1 MHSASQFT
9 EVEQP
14 LSDGV
19 IRRYLD
25 ATDLVPTPT
34 TDNTLINT
42 LTARYTSARG
52 CAVAIGPI
60 FIVILIVTI
69 APILIVILIVAIGPI
84 LIVILIVAIGPI
96 LIVIL
101 IVTIAPILIV
111 ILIVTIGPILIV
123 ILIVAIGPILIVIL
137 IVAIGP
143 IFSPLSTQYYAS
155 NCFVTNP
162 IKPGIILHFGAYS

>member
-69 APILIVILIVAIGPI
+69 APILIVILIV
-84 LIVILIVAIGPI
+84 
-96 LIVIL
+96 
-101 IVTIAPILIV
+101 
-111 ILIVTIGPILIV
+111 TIGPILIV